1 MYVINSNAFMH
12 AVSNLPGG
20 KAFFK
25 AQGEVKSKKLL
36 NDLVKIVFSKW
47 AVNRQQQHEVV
58 VPVTNQRSKSVD
70 RTVPS

>member
-1 MYVINSNAFMH
+1 MYVINSNAFMQ
-12 AVSNLPGG
+12 AVANLPGG

-47 AVNRQQQHEVV
+47 AVNRQQ
-58 VPVTNQRSKSVD
+58 
-70 RTVPS
+70 